1 MSLREGGSGV
11 KRINWEDLFDKAEWF
26 LQEELPYI
34 LLAAV
39 MLSLIAFMAVAG
51 FVMLKQAGVV

>member
-1 MSLREGGSGV
+1 M
-11 KRINWEDLFDKAEWF
+11 KRISRKEIRFQVEWF

-51 FVMLKQAGVV
+51 FSMLKMAGVV